1 MCFLLLKRQLN
12 AMSNRAS
19 FTSRLITLYDRT
31 VLGHPLLILI
41 IVAILVG
48 GLASYINQFRLDAS
62 ADTLTL
68 ENDQSLA
75 YYRAIKAVYGS
86 NDSLIITYTPKE
98 ALFSDA
104 VIDDLRQLHDQLAA
118 IKRVESVT
126 SLLNVPLLESP
137 PVTLSEVTRE
147 IITLE
152 SPRANRSMAQREF
165 LSSPLY
171 RNLLI
176 SPNGGTT
183 AFKVLFKRDDTW
195 HRLLKV
201 RNDLRMLRS
210 ERKLTIEEKGALARA
225 KVQFDAHSKLLHKQL
240 DHDITTVRTIM
251 DQHRDSATLYLG
263 GVPMITADSINFVR
277 KDLVTF
283 GVAVFAL
290 LVLILTIIFGR
301 ARWVFT
307 AMSTCIVAGV
317 CMIGI
322 LGLISWPVTV
332 ISSNFISLLLI
343 FTLSLLVHL
352 IVRYREL
359 LARDHDVDQ
368 RGLLLATVKSKF
380 IPCLFTSLTSMVAF
394 GSLVVSDI
402 RPIIDFG
409 WMMVFCLTIS
419 IILAFTI
426 FPAALVLLKREKG
439 VRENTITLV
448 ITRFFVRSNECYGNR
463 ILLGF
468 FILTLLS
475 ILGISQLT
483 VENRF
488 IDYYNSSTEIYQG
501 MEVIDRQL
509 GGTTPMDV
517 IIDAPASF
525 FAQENLNEEDAF
537 FEEGDVDGLDI
548 DDLYDDVMDSESGI
562 TGTSYWFNSFT
573 LQRIAV
579 IHDYL
584 DSLDETGKVLSLT
597 TSLRMLKKL
606 SPSILDDDFTLA
618 LLYKQLPQEMK
629 SSIIA
634 PYLSADGNQL
644 RFSIRVFESN
654 PLLRRQELLDKIRHH
669 LTSEL
674 GLEDEQVKVTGML
687 VLYNNMLQSLFQS
700 QILSLG
706 VVFVAIL
713 LMFVVLFRNLYMA
726 VIAIVP
732 NLFAATIVLGLM
744 GLLHIPLD
752 MMTITIAAICIGIA
766 VDNSIHYI
774 HRFSE
779 EFKNGGGYWGSV
791 RRSHDTIG
799 RAMYY
804 TTITI
809 ALGFSILAFSNF
821 IPTIYFGLLTGFSMI
836 TALVANLTLLP
847 LLIIR
852 FKPLGPEC

>member
-1 MCFLLLKRQLN
+1 
-12 AMSNRAS
+12 MSNRPQ
-19 FTSRLITLYDRT
+19 FTSLLITLYDRT
-31 VLGHPLLILI
+31 VLGHPLLTLLV
-41 IVAILVG
+41 VAILVG
-48 GLASYINQFRLDAS
+48 GLTSYLHQFRLDAS
-62 ADTLTL
+62 ADTLML

-75 YYRAIKAVYGS
+75 YYRTIEAVYGS

-118 IKRVESVT
+118 IERVESVT

-137 PVTLSEVTRE
+137 SITLSEVAEE

-152 SPRANRSMAQREF
+152 HPRTQRSLAQREI
-165 LSSPLY
+165 LNSPLY

-176 SPNGGTT
+176 SPDGDTT
-183 AFKVLFKRDDTW
+183 AFTVLFKLDDTW
-195 HRLLKV
+195 HQLLKA
-201 RNDLRMLRS
+201 RNDLRMLRL
-210 ERKLTIEEKGALARA
+210 ERKLSMEEKGALARA
-225 KVQFDAHSKLLHKQL
+225 EAQFDAHSISRQKHLE
-240 DHDITTVRTIM
+240 HDITTVRTIM

-263 GVPMITADSINFVR
+263 GVPMITADSISFVR

-283 GVAVFAL
+283 GVGVLAL

-301 ARWVFT
+301 LRWVLV

-317 CMIGI
+317 SMIGI
-322 LGLISWPVTV
+322 LGFIRWPVTV
-332 ISSNFISLLLI
+332 VSSNFISLLLI

-359 LARDHDVDQ
+359 LAMDHDADQ

-409 WMMVFCLTIS
+409 WMMVFCLAIS

-426 FPAALVLLKREKG
+426 FPAALVLLKRERG
-439 VRENTITLV
+439 ARENTITLV
-448 ITRFFVRSNECYGNR
+448 ITRFFVRSNERYGKW
-463 ILLGF
+463 ILRGF
-468 FILTLLS
+468 SILTLLS
-475 ILGISQLT
+475 IFGISQLT

-488 IDYYNSSTEIYQG
+488 IDYYSSSTEIYQG

-525 FAQENLNEEDAF
+525 FTLDDPDEEDAF
-537 FEEGDVDGLDI
+537 FEGDDLDVD
-548 DDLYDDVMDSESGI
+548 DLFADVVDGEAGI
-562 TGTSYWFNSFT
+562 TGASYWFNSFT
-573 LQRIAV
+573 LQRIAE

-597 TSLRMLKKL
+597 TSLRMLQKL
-606 SPSILDDDFTLA
+606 DPDILGDDFALA
-618 LLYKQLPQEMK
+618 LLYKRLPQEMK
-629 SSIIA
+629 SSLIA

-644 RFSIRVFESN
+644 RFSIRVFESD
-654 PLLRRQELLDKIRHH
+654 PSLRRQELLKKIRHH
-669 LTSEL
+669 LTNDL
-674 GLEDEQVKVTGML
+674 GLTDEQVKVTGML

-700 QILSLG
+700 QILTLG

-726 VIAIVP
+726 IIAIIP

-744 GLLHIPLD
+744 GLLRIPLD

-779 EFKNGGGYWGSV
+779 EFKRDGDYWGAV

-836 TALVANLTLLP
+836 AALVANLTLLP

-852 FKPLGPEC
+852 FRPLGVNKL

>member
-1 MCFLLLKRQLN
+1 
-12 AMSNRAS
+12 MSSKIPFA
-19 FTSRLITLYDRT
+19 SRLINIYDRII
-31 VLGHPLLILI
+31 LGHPLLILL
-41 IVAILVG
+41 IVAILLSGFV
-48 GLASYINQFRLDAS
+48 SYIHKFRLDAS

-86 NDSLIITYTPKE
+86 NDILIIAYTPRQE
-98 ALFSDA
+98 LFSDK
-104 VIDDLRQLHDQLAA
+104 VLSDLRQLHDELAA
-118 IKRVESVT
+118 IERVDSVT

-137 PVTLSEVTRE
+137 PVTLSDVAEE

-152 SPRANRSMAQREF
+152 HPLAQRSMAQREF
-165 LSSPLY
+165 IDSPLY

-176 SPNGGTT
+176 STDGNTT
-183 AFKVLFKRDDTW
+183 AIMVQFKRDDTW
-195 HRLLKV
+195 HQLLKV
-201 RNDLRMLRS
+201 RNDLRMLRL
-210 ERKLTIEEKGALARA
+210 ERNLTA
-225 KVQFDAHSKLLHKQL
+225 KESGDLVKAEVEFDSHSVLLQKQL
-240 DHDITTVRTIM
+240 DHDIITVRTILDM
-251 DQHRDSATLYLG
+251 YRDSASIYLG

-283 GVAVFAL
+283 GVAVFTL
-290 LVLILTIIFGR
+290 LVLILTVIFGR
-301 ARWVFT
+301 ARWVFM
-307 AMSTCIVAGV
+307 AMSTCIVAGLS
-317 CMIGI
+317 MLGI
-322 LGLISWPVTV
+322 LGFISWPVTV
-332 ISSNFISLLLI
+332 VSSNFISLLLI

-352 IVRYREL
+352 IVRYREQL
-359 LARDHDVDQ
+359 VIDANADQ
-368 RGLLLATVKSKF
+368 RILLLATVKSKF

-426 FPAALVLLKREKG
+426 FPAALMLLSREKG
-439 VRENTITLV
+439 ARENTITLA
-448 ITRFFVRSNECYGNR
+448 ITRFFTRSNERYGNR
-463 ILLGF
+463 ILLVF
-468 FILTLLS
+468 SILALLS
-475 ILGISQLT
+475 IIGITQLT

-517 IIDAPASF
+517 IIDAPKSF
-525 FAQENLNEEDAF
+525 FVQEDDFILEKNDEDTS
-537 FEEGDVDGLDI
+537 FEDDFDI
-548 DDLYDDVMDSESGI
+548 DDFDNLYGVVNDSEAGI

-573 LQRIAV
+573 LQHVAE

-584 DSLDETGKVLSLT
+584 DSLNETGKVISLT
-597 TSLRMLKKL
+597 TSMRMLQKL
-606 SPSILDDDFTLA
+606 SPDILDDDFALA

-629 SSIIA
+629 SSLIA

-654 PLLRRQELLDKIRHH
+654 ASLRRQDLLMKIRHH
-669 LTSEL
+669 FTTEL
-674 GLEDEQVKVTGML
+674 GLDDEQVKITGML

-700 QILSLG
+700 QILTLG
-706 VVFVAIL
+706 VVFIAIL
-713 LMFVVLFRNLYMA
+713 LMFLVLFRNLQMA
-726 VIAIVP
+726 VIAIIP
-732 NLFAATIVLGLM
+732 NLFAASIVLGLM
-744 GLLHIPLD
+744 GLLRIPLD

-779 EFKNGGGYWGSV
+779 EFKSSCDYWGAV

-809 ALGFSILAFSNF
+809 ALGFSIMAFSNF

-836 TALVANLTLLP
+836 AALVANLTLLP

-852 FKPLGPEC
+852 FEPLGPEC